1 MKKLTGTEVERAE
14 SRGIITT
21 AETKNWWVD
30 PETRILVKESDLMS
44 FLNVKDDV
52 EITARISEND
62 LARKRGRALFDY
74 NNIPGI
80 IKF

>member
-14 SRGIITT
+14 ERGLLSTT
-21 AETKNWWVD
+21 ETTEWWVD

-74 NNIPGI
+74 NNISGI
-80 IKF
+80 MKF